1 MWISVSL
8 PLVPLNL
15 GPQGS
20 LQRST
25 SFQSSWPGPLER
37 VGERQISSRGSGPV
51 WTTGQGRTHAANLA
65 VARVTV
71 FSRKGPRVAVGAC
84 TELGRKK
91 ARVRVHSREG
101 KRERGMLGLTQ
112 AGIPLPSLQKKIPF
126 LARAR
131 GVVTSPSM
139 FCVGAWPRTFRALY
153 ACFPTSLAG
162 SLPRLW
168 PLLLGPDKLGPC
180 TR

>member
-20 LQRST
+20 PQRST

-71 FSRKGPRVAVGAC
+71 FSRKGPRVVVGAC

-91 ARVRVHSREG
+91 VRVRVHSREG
-101 KRERGMLGLTQ
+101 KRERGMLGLPQ

-139 FCVGAWPRTFRALY
+139 FCVGAWPRTFRALRLLSH
-153 ACFPTSLAG
+153 FPGWFFARGLA
-162 SLPRLW
+162 LVTW
-168 PLLLGPDKLGPC
+168 P
-180 TR
+180 

>member
-71 FSRKGPRVAVGAC
+71 FSRKGPRVVVGPAQNWG
-84 TELGRKK
+84 GRKSGLGCT
-91 ARVRVHSREG
+91 AG
-101 KRERGMLGLTQ
+101 KGKGKE
-112 AGIPLPSLQKKIPF
+112 
-126 LARAR
+126 
-131 GVVTSPSM
+131 
-139 FCVGAWPRTFRALY
+139 
-153 ACFPTSLAG
+153 ACWG
-162 SLPRLW
+162 
-168 PLLLGPDKLGPC
+168 
-180 TR
+180 

>member
-51 WTTGQGRTHAANLA
+51 RTTGQGRTHAANLA

-101 KRERGMLGLTQ
+101 KRKE
-112 AGIPLPSLQKKIPF
+112 
-126 LARAR
+126 
-131 GVVTSPSM
+131 
-139 FCVGAWPRTFRALY
+139 
-153 ACFPTSLAG
+153 ACWG
-162 SLPRLW
+162 YPRLEF
-168 PLLLGPDKLGPC
+168 PC
-180 TR
+180 PPFRRKFLS